1 MSSSHKV
8 NKRDGMKKIL
18 SVDSNL
24 LYSKILK
31 QDVEEYFNK
40 LDESMEFYVSQTSQQ
55 TLDIINN
62 HEMDIIF
69 LDISSKQFDG
79 IKLLKY
85 IKQQPIRQPKIV
97 GVTELYDHN
106 YRFQA
111 LKQNVYRYI
120 YKPYDNKE
128 IHAVLSKFFKKNYYN
143 KEINRIE
150 KFINVEDIEHK
161 EEHFTNE
168 NEQLV
173 HEQKLV
179 ESYVIHHKKTDA
191 KEFLKLYEDWAFDL
205 DNLDDLELALDSL
218 MMNLLIENDLE
229 TTMPDIINILETY
242 NKFLY
247 LFLEFDELSK
257 VVYSIVV
264 LLREI
269 NYEKIPSCTMVSK
282 LLMTTIQDLV
292 EWKERVFVAQNA
304 TDIHYINDAILNS
317 YVQLQDLL
325 S

>member
-1 MSSSHKV
+1 
-8 NKRDGMKKIL
+8 MKKIL

-31 QDVEEYFNK
+31 QDVEEYFNSI
-40 LDESMEFYVSQTSQQ
+40 DESIEFYVSQTSQQ
-55 TLDIINN
+55 TLDIINT
-62 HEMDIIF
+62 HEIDIIF

-79 IKLLKY
+79 LKLLKY
-85 IKQQPIRQPKIV
+85 IKEQPVRQAKIV
-97 GVTELYDHN
+97 GVTELYDHT

-150 KFINVEDIEHK
+150 NFINVEDIEHK
-161 EEHFTNE
+161 EEHFSNE
-168 NEQLV
+168 IEKTQ
-173 HEQKLV
+173 HEQDLV
-179 ESYVIHHKKTDA
+179 QTYISVHKKTSA

-205 DNLDDLELALDSL
+205 DDLDDLELALDNL
-218 MMNLLIENDLE
+218 MMNLILENDFE

-257 VVYSIVV
+257 VVYSIVM
-264 LLREI
+264 LLR
-269 NYEKIPSCTMVSK
+269 KIDFENLPSQTIVSK
-282 LLMTTIQDLV
+282 LIMTTIQDLV
-292 EWKERVFVAQNA
+292 EWKEKVFVAQTA
-304 TDIHYINDAILNS
+304 DDIYYINDPILNS